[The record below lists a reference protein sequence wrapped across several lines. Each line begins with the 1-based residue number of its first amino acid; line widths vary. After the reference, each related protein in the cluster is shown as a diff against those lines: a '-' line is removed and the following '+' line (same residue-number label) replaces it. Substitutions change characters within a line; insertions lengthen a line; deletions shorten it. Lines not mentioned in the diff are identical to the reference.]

1 MLKWFVGKLQANRTA
16 NWNVQLASEI
26 SALSASDI
34 ALVVVKAID
43 FSLSFRQH
51 EDGFL
56 ISKAIEQ
63 PSKHL
68 TEDGARQLYGKLEDI
83 LLTAQQSLEP
93 TLKRAKES
101 LPQAAHADFAKSI
114 ALSHVS
120 LRLLMSRVSHVF
132 KAADPKYIRE
142 VSACL
147 RSALSSIDQAAA
159 AFEAE
164 QRATGAVKDGGF
176 YKFVRDAAYNY
187 AASYPM

>member
-1 MLKWFVGKLQANRTA
+1 VLKWFVGKLQANRIA

-26 SALSASDI
+26 GALSASEV

-56 ISKAIEQ
+56 VSKAIEE

-68 TEDGARQLYGKLEDI
+68 TEDGARELYGKLEDI
-83 LLTAQQSLEP
+83 LLAAQQSLEP

-101 LPQAAHADFAKSI
+101 LPQTAHSNFAKSI
-114 ALSHVS
+114 ALNHVS

-132 KAADPKYIRE
+132 KAADLKYIGE

-147 RSALSSIDQAAA
+147 RRALSSIDQAAA

-164 QRATGAVKDGGF
+164 QHATGAAKDGGF

>member
-1 MLKWFVGKLQANRTA
+1 MRKWLIGKLQSNRIA
-16 NWNVQLASEI
+16 NWNVQLALELKKLPASEV
-26 SALSASDI
+26 

-43 FSLSFRQH
+43 FCLSFRQH
-51 EDGFL
+51 ENGFL
-56 ISKAIEQ
+56 ISKAIEE

-68 TEDGARQLYGKLEDI
+68 ADDGARELYGKLEDI
-83 LLTAQQSLEP
+83 LLAAQQELKP
-93 TLKRAKES
+93 TLERAKES
-101 LPQAAHADFAKSI
+101 LPPAAHANVAKSI
-114 ALSHVS
+114 ALNHVS

-132 KAADPKYIRE
+132 KSADPRYIGE

-147 RSALSSIDQAAA
+147 RAALSSIDEAAA

-164 QRATGAVKDGGF
+164 QRATGTTKDGSY